1 MRPAIIL
8 VVIGWVAAFTFAILP
23 ILPIGVNSY
32 SAVAVCLPFEVESIL
47 DKLYIGALVVIN
59 LIGLVVVVAFY
70 MRIYCVLRRSSAA
83 NSHSADRKLIRSIL
97 LLTVVDFLC
106 WAPLSVVTLAAI
118 FDIELIN
125 TSIAKWFVVLVFPIN
140 ACCNPFLYAI
150 FTKKFRQR
158 VQQTLCCGTK
168 QSALQRQLHQ
178 GQSTQRLSARR
189 TSISIAELHRRAS
202 SGSLDYS
209 TPYRGRL
216 NSTQPLLHLLSNG
229 GSSSAPSNSDR
240 TSITSLGSTSAPSG
254 MFGRRSSLP
263 TNLIGSHPAE
273 QSREGHPLSGCAS
286 PEKGITAELYQR
298 LLPSLRMHSFIG
310 SGSWPNLPDQGCNHD
325 ADSPSALQVE
335 SSPSSSFL
343 LPTLHHRTLSP
354 IDHHVTNLSTVPEAS
369 NENLQSQP
377 SASLEDNPLQSSLDG
392 PEPLT
397 FEEMKPLSK
406 SVFEALLGSHS
417 GIDDA
422 IPLGANA
429 EVESH
434 LSSPQPEGGK
444 TRTEQSDREGCT
456 PSHTSSDMPCERSP
470 GGTAHGVRRLE
481 ELEELCESPR
491 TPVRKPSAIGRWS
504 GVEALKE
511 RLHTGKAAGQKFTI
525 VAVNPRFQSEVIG
538 SETEV

>member
-1 MRPAIIL
+1 MRPAIVL
-8 VVIGWVAAFTFAILP
+8 VVIGWAAAFTFAILP
-23 ILPIGVNSY
+23 ILPIGINSY
-32 SAVAVCLPFEVESIL
+32 SAVAVCLPFEVESVL
-47 DKLYIGALVVIN
+47 DKAYIGSLVVIN
-59 LIGLVVVVAFY
+59 LIGLVIVVAFY

-118 FDIELIN
+118 FNIELIN
-125 TSIAKWFVVLVFPIN
+125 TSVAKWFVVLIFPIN

-209 TPYRGRL
+209 TPFRGRL
-216 NSTQPLLHLLSNG
+216 NSTQPLLHLLSSG
-229 GSSSAPSNSDR
+229 GPSSAPSNSDR

-263 TNLIGSHPAE
+263 TNLTGSHPAE
-273 QSREGHPLSGCAS
+273 QSREGHSLSGYAS
-286 PEKGITAELYQR
+286 PEKGITPELYQR
-298 LLPSLRMHSFIG
+298 LLPSLRMHSFTG
-310 SGSWPNLPDQGCNHD
+310 SGSWPNLPEGCNRE
-325 ADSPSALQVE
+325 AASPSGLQVD

-343 LPTLHHRTLSP
+343 LPALQHRTLSP

-377 SASLEDNPLQSSLDG
+377 SASLEDNPLQSLPDG
-392 PEPLT
+392 TEPLT

-406 SVFEALLGSHS
+406 SVFEALLESQRCNN
-417 GIDDA
+417 DA
-422 IPLGANA
+422 IPLGAKA
-429 EVESH
+429 EVESQ
-434 LSSPQPEGGK
+434 LSPPQPEGGK
-444 TRTEQSDREGCT
+444 ARTEQTERKGCM
-456 PSHTSSDMPCERSP
+456 PSHTSSDTPCESSP
-470 GGTAHGVRRLE
+470 GDTARGVYRRK
-481 ELEELCESPR
+481 ELEELCKSPR
-491 TPVRKPSAIGRWS
+491 TPVRKPSAVNGWS
-504 GVEALKE
+504 GEEALKE
-511 RLHTGKAAGQKFTI
+511 GLHTGKAAGQKYTI
-525 VAVNPRFQSEVIG
+525 VAFNPRFQSEVIG